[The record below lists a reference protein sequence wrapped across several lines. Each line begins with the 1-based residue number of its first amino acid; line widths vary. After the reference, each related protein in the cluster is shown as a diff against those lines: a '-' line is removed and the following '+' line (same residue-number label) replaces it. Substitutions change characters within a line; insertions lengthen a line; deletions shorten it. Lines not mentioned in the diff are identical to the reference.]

1 MDLQDTPAIIDDS
14 KIIVHIATRCFWVVY
29 FHDLKAMVKQ
39 RHTLKLISLV
49 TMENYRCSSL
59 WKPCGSQNLSPVFA
73 DSSQVC
79 WLKRNIFFS
88 VLLVHCGSVVFN
100 PCYSWWNLPFTEL
113 DDGKNYINLQGTPKP
128 IFDDKKTLVSCR
140 FSLKQIHWPVVSQT
154 PSKAGPGPV
163 GPRSQGSRH
172 STCSAQ
178 DDGVQRLCVGDDG
191 RNAWTVMDDW
201 QCDRLFFLVFSVDG
215 HPWSVHMIIPTI
227 IIPTNYI

>member
-29 FHDLKAMVKQ
+29 FHDLKARVKQ

-140 FSLKQIHWPVVSQT
+140 FPLNKSIDPLFHKLHPKQDLDRSV
-154 PSKAGPGPV
+154 PGPKAR
-163 GPRSQGSRH
+163 GTPHALRK
-172 STCSAQ
+172 TTACSDSASGMT
-178 DDGVQRLCVGDDG
+178 DGTHGLW
-191 RNAWTVMDDW
+191 WTTDSVTG
-201 QCDRLFFLVFSVDG
+201 CFFWFF
-215 HPWSVHMIIPTI
+215 PWMVIHDQSIWSSPL
-227 IIPTNYI
+227 